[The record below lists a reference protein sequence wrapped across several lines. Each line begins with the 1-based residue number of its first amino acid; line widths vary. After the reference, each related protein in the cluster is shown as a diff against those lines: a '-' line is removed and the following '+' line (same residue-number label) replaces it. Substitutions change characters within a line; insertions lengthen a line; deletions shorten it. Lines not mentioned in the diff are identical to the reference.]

1 MQTCNLKNI
10 FIQNAKFDA
19 IDIDNCNTIAKNIKL
34 ENFNTKDDNG
44 DGLDFYFSKAS
55 LKNIKIRGFNDKGIS
70 IGENSLVDISESLI
84 TNNKIGTAI
93 KDDSCLK
100 LLNKNDYN
108 NNEIDIS
115 IYNKK
120 NDYGSGTLIL
130 NKNQSFNIK
139 SDSKGKIK
147 YNINNNCSRI

>member
-1 MQTCNLKNI
+1 MT
-10 FIQNAKFDA
+10 
-19 IDIDNCNTIAKNIKL
+19 
-34 ENFNTKDDNG
+34 
-44 DGLDFYFSKAS
+44 
-55 LKNIKIRGFNDKGIS
+55 R
-70 IGENSLVDISESLI
+70 
-84 TNNKIGTAI
+84 
-93 KDDSCLK
+93 LK